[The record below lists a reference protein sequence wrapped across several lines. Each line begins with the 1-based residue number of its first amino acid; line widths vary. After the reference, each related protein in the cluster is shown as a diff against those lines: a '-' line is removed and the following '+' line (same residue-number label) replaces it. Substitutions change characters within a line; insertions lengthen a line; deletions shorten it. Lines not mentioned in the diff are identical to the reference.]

1 MGVHSLRLAH
11 PLRQGCSTALRGP
24 PMHPTILSLALQGLQ
39 RAAGPATGNGLTL
52 SEGPDLGWLMG
63 VVMALVVAACGIAFG
78 FRKLLLKTVK
88 QRASRREL
96 QVVDVLPLGGKRQLA
111 VVRCYDRTF
120 ALGLGEK
127 DVSLVA
133 ELDHEAIELDRKERE
148 DERGQAFRRRLES
161 ARERLL
167 GARDQVELEAPV
179 AATPVAP
186 ARPARPLAE
195 QIVTPHAPEGD
206 VPTTPSPEV
215 VQREVT
221 PRGGSTK
228 EFIA

>member
-24 PMHPTILSLALQGLQ
+24 HMHPTILSLALQGLQ
-39 RAAGPATGNGLTL
+39 RTTGPATGGGLTL

-63 VVMALVVAACGIAFG
+63 VVAALVVAACGIAFG

-88 QRASRREL
+88 QRASQREL

-148 DERGQAFRRRLES
+148 EERSQAFRRRLET

-167 GARDQVELEAPV
+167 GARGQAELEAPV
-179 AATPVAP
+179 AATPLAP
-186 ARPARPLAE
+186 AQAARPLAE
-195 QIVTPHAPEGD
+195 QTMIPHAPDTD
-206 VPTTPSPEV
+206 VPAAPTSEV

-221 PRGGSTK
+221 PRGGATT
-228 EFIA
+228 EFVA

>member
-24 PMHPTILSLALQGLQ
+24 HMHPTILSLALQGLQ
-39 RAAGPATGNGLTL
+39 RTTGPATGGGLTL

-63 VVMALVVAACGIAFG
+63 VVAALVVAACGIAFG

-88 QRASRREL
+88 QRASQREL

-148 DERGQAFRRRLES
+148 EERSQAFRRRLES

-167 GARDQVELEAPV
+167 GARGQAELEAPV
-179 AATPVAP
+179 AATPLAP
-186 ARPARPLAE
+186 AQAARPLAE
-195 QIVTPHAPEGD
+195 QTMIPHAPDAD
-206 VPTTPSPEV
+206 VPAAPTSEV

-221 PRGGSTK
+221 PRGGATT
-228 EFIA
+228 EFVA

>member
-1 MGVHSLRLAH
+1 MRLAH
-11 PLRQGCSTALRGP
+11 PLRQGCSAALRGP
-24 PMHPTILSLALQGLQ
+24 DMQPTILPLAVVLQGLQ
-39 RAAGPATGNGLTL
+39 RTAGPATGSGLTL

-63 VVMALVVAACGIAFG
+63 VVAALVFAACGIAFG

-133 ELDHEAIELDRKERE
+133 ELDHEAIEFDRKERE
-148 DERGQAFRRRLES
+148 DERSQAFRRRLDS

-167 GARDQVELEAPV
+167 GARDRVELEAPV
-179 AATPVAP
+179 AATPLAP
-186 ARPARPLAE
+186 ARAARPARPLAE
-195 QIVTPHAPEGD
+195 QTMTPHAPDGD
-206 VPTTPSPEV
+206 VPDASSAEV

-228 EFIA
+228 EFVA

>member
-148 DERGQAFRRRLES
+148 DERGQA
-161 ARERLL
+161 
-167 GARDQVELEAPV
+167 
-179 AATPVAP
+179 ATPIAP

>member
-1 MGVHSLRLAH
+1 M
-11 PLRQGCSTALRGP
+11 
-24 PMHPTILSLALQGLQ
+24 
-39 RAAGPATGNGLTL
+39 
-52 SEGPDLGWLMG
+52 
-63 VVMALVVAACGIAFG
+63 
-78 FRKLLLKTVK
+78 
-88 QRASRREL
+88 
-96 QVVDVLPLGGKRQLA
+96 VDILPLGGKRQLA

-179 AATPVAP
+179 AATPIAP
-186 ARPARPLAE
+186 AARARS
-195 QIVTPHAPEGD
+195 
-206 VPTTPSPEV
+206 PS
-215 VQREVT
+215 R
-221 PRGGSTK
+221 S
-228 EFIA
+228 